1 MRCGYAKTHGC
12 VGGAAGRAHCAEHRV
27 GANPTMNT
35 MNTGN
40 TIDGQWHTVSHV
52 LRKFHGTWLTRF
64 PVLSPVFLVFPVFSV
79 GLAHSI
85 GSAQCAPPANK
96 TRSHVPRK
104 FKGARH
110 SGCHAPR
117 QPQKKTMRP
126 GYSPAHGFWQIPGY
140 PRLTSVEKRRI
151 ISSVF
156 AVILAAAGR

>member
-52 LRKFHGTWLTRF
+52 LRKFHGTWLTHF
-64 PVLSPVFLVFPVFSV
+64 PVLSPVFLVFPVFPV

-85 GSAQCAPPANK
+85 GSAQCALPANR
-96 TRSHVPRK
+96 TRSQVLRK
-104 FKGARH
+104 FHSAWHTLRH
-110 SGCHAPR
+110 VLP
-117 QPQKKTMRP
+117 
-126 GYSPAHGFWQIPGY
+126 SPY
-140 PRLTSVEKRRI
+140 TSVHLRTHPYTSAHTMCSAHSAEQANLPLYRSSPQFQEQRI
-151 ISSVF
+151 C
-156 AVILAAAGR
+156 L